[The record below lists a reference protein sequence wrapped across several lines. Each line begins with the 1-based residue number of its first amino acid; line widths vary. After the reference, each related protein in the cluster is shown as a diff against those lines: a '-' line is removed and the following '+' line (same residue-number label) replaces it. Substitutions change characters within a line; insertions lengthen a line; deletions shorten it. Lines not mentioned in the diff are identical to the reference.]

1 MMIYVFSAIVPAFIL
16 ITIVLGIKNKL
27 DILKLFT
34 DGVLEGLKT
43 TLSIFP
49 YILAITIAITLLQD
63 AGALAWLIKPIQ
75 GMLARLGI
83 PESVIPLALFR
94 PLSGGASTS
103 VVMDIFK
110 RCGPDSIE
118 GKMASIIMGGTETT
132 FYVTTV
138 LFGAAKV
145 KRVRGTIIAAIIAD
159 IVAIITAI
167 ILVNIGFV

>member
-1 MMIYVFSAIVPAFIL
+1 MVYVFSAIVPAFIL
-16 ITIVLGIKNKL
+16 ITIVFGIKNKL

-43 TLSIFP
+43 ALGIFP
-49 YILAITIAITLLQD
+49 YILAITIAITLLQET
-63 AGALAWLIKPIQ
+63 GVLPWLIMPIQ
-75 GMLARLGI
+75 GILTKLGI

-94 PLSGGASTS
+94 PLSGGASMS

-110 RCGPDSIE
+110 RFGPDSIE
-118 GKMASIIMGGTETT
+118 GKIASVIMGGTETT

-145 KRVRGTIIAAIIAD
+145 KKVRGTIIAAIIAD
-159 IVAIITAI
+159 VIAVMTAI
-167 ILVNIGFV
+167 ILVNAGFI

>member
-43 TLSIFP
+43 TLGIFP

-75 GMLARLGI
+75 GTLARLGI

-145 KRVRGTIIAAIIAD
+145 KKVRGTIIAAIIAD

-167 ILVNIGFV
+167 ILVNMGFV

>member
-1 MMIYVFSAIVPAFIL
+1 MVYVFSAIVPAFIL
-16 ITIVLGIKNKL
+16 ITIVFGIKNKL
-27 DILKLFT
+27 DILKLFA

-43 TLSIFP
+43 ALSIFP

-63 AGALAWLIKPIQ
+63 TGVLSWLIKPIQ
-75 GMLARLGI
+75 GTLSKLGI
-83 PESVIPLALFR
+83 PESIIPLALFR

-110 RCGPDSIE
+110 RYGPDSIE
-118 GKMASIIMGGTETT
+118 GKIASIIMGGTETT

-145 KRVRGTIIAAIIAD
+145 KKVRGTIIAAIIAD
-159 IVAIITAI
+159 VVAVVTAI
-167 ILVNIGFV
+167 ILVNKGFI

>member
-1 MMIYVFSAIVPAFIL
+1 MVYVFSAIVPLFIL
-16 ITIVLGIKNKL
+16 ITIVVGLKSKL

-63 AGALAWLIKPIQ
+63 MGVMNFLISPIKGLLAS
-75 GMLARLGI
+75 LGV
-83 PESVIPLALFR
+83 PESIIPLAVFR
-94 PLSGGASTS
+94 PLSGGASMS

-110 RCGPDSIE
+110 RFGPDSVE
-118 GKMASIIMGGTETT
+118 GKIASIIMGGTETT

-145 KRVRGTIIAAIIAD
+145 KKVRGTIVAAIIAD
-159 IVAIITAI
+159 AVAIITAI
-167 ILVNIGFV
+167 ILVNVGFL